1 MTGSFRPAVSHLRT
15 LPGCG
20 RKPDQTAIAA
30 FILPANGLNIPGPS
44 LVTES
49 NAPPAGISG
58 QPSARETISTSTPAI
73 HETGRYRPDRKTANS
88 LRQVPAS
95 PPYRNTPYRRKTD
108 TSAQDPFPVAATG
121 RQTIR
126 NSPLPLPISRTRKPA
141 KTGTRR
147 AAPHRPGQQ
156 RNPPRLSRTIPIG
169 RLACH
174 NGHRTRSTLIFP

>member
-15 LPGCG
+15 LPGRG

-30 FILPANGLNIPGPS
+30 FILPVNGPNIPGPS

-49 NAPPAGISG
+49 NAPPSGISG
-58 QPSARETISTSTPAI
+58 QPSARETISASTPAI
-73 HETGRYRPDRKTANS
+73 HETGRLSP
-88 LRQVPAS
+88 RQKNREFIATGPCI

-108 TSAQDPFPVAATG
+108 TSVQNLFPIAATG

-126 NSPLPLPISRTRKPA
+126 NSPLPLPISSTRKPA

-147 AAPHRPGQQ
+147 TGPHRSGQQ